1 MPNRNRTSQFPR
13 GPKPASQPSPAPS
26 TNSAIPSQNSA
37 TVTQQTK
44 QPETVKTN
52 NSESTMVQPEQMS
65 LSAHAH
71 IKQYLQTSAKSNME
85 KEDLNAVLRLSQHLR
100 LFGLLS
106 AVGYVNQQNA
116 QGGQVR
122 ERTVPVWGSLIGQL
136 LAQPIDT
143 NNPQQRRQLMETVV
157 NMARQEPARYMQ
169 TWRKSLMLAE
179 QWNFWARAY
188 SQE

>member
-1 MPNRNRTSQFPR
+1 MSKRHKSSQFPT
-13 GPKPASQPSPAPS
+13 GQKTASQLSPTPTNNS
-26 TNSAIPSQNSA
+26 TIPSQNLA
-37 TVTQQTK
+37 TVPLGTK
-44 QPETVKTN
+44 QPKNVKTN
-52 NSESTMVQPEQMS
+52 NLESTMVQPEQMS
-65 LSAHAH
+65 LAAHTH
-71 IKQYLQTSAKSNME
+71 IKKYLETAKKPDME

-116 QGGQVR
+116 QEGKVR

-136 LAQPIDT
+136 LGQSIDT
-143 NNPQQRRQLMETVV
+143 KNAQQRRELMETIV
-157 NMARQEPARYMQ
+157 NMARQEPAQYMQ

>member
-1 MPNRNRTSQFPR
+1 MSKKHKSSQFPK
-13 GPKPASQPSPAPS
+13 GGKPTSQPSPTPPN
-26 TNSAIPSQNSA
+26 NSAIPSQNLA
-37 TVTQQTK
+37 TFTQQTK
-44 QPETVKTN
+44 EPENVKTN

-65 LSAHAH
+65 LAAHAH
-71 IKQYLQTSAKSNME
+71 IQRYLQTSAKSNME

-136 LAQPIDT
+136 LGQSIDT
-143 NNPQQRRQLMETVV
+143 NNAQQRRELMETVV
-157 NMARQEPARYMQ
+157 NMARQQPSQYMQ
-169 TWRKSLMLAE
+169 NWRKSLMLAE